1 MRVCSI
7 NGRGRNHIDI
17 FMRLHAMMSSSGFAI
32 ACYMAFR
39 VLRSFVVFKNCKDV
53 DVFSSLHSLSRLTV
67 LTITVCDGRRR
78 GKDPDTADVSD
89 FWRVQTKGL
98 LRE

>member
-1 MRVCSI
+1 ML
-7 NGRGRNHIDI
+7 
-17 FMRLHAMMSSSGFAI
+17 RLLI
-32 ACYMAFR
+32 VNDY
-39 VLRSFVVFKNCKDV
+39 VVFKNCKDV
-53 DVFSSLHSLSRLTV
+53 AVFSSLHSLSRLTV

-78 GKDPDTADVSD
+78 GKDPDTAEVSD